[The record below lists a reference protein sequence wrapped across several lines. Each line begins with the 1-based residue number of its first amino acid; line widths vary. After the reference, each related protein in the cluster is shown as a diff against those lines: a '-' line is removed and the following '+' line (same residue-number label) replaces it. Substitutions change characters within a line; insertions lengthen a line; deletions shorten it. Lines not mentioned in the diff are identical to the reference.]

1 MCYPKGEVRAVNVQE
16 LDRFLFQYTE
26 SELRHLR
33 EGPDVLSQRYRF
45 IPKVTF
51 DGREMYRFHFKT
63 LLQDRYVCVNKESR
77 FAAIPEHIH
86 TVIEFLYVYAG
97 ACTQVIGG
105 RRVPMQQGDI
115 CLLDTN
121 VPHSIEYLGKEDI
134 IITIEMQKE
143 YLTQGFLQRLGNNGI
158 ILNFLTSALSMNAAH
173 DQYLL
178 FRRREANPIHAIV
191 QNILCE
197 YYDPQ
202 VCSDK
207 MIDAHM
213 ILLFCEILRQYR
225 DQAFA
230 SDPNRKWRIV
240 DILEYIERNYLTATL
255 RSTAGHFGFHPN
267 YLSAY
272 IKKQTGRSF
281 KELVILQRMYQAC
294 FYLTNTDLPVNEI
307 ANKVGYDNLGFFYKK
322 FEEIYK
328 MTPASYREFRAGA

>member
-1 MCYPKGEVRAVNVQE
+1 MNKQE
-16 LDRFLFQYTE
+16 LDAFLFEYTP
-26 SELRHLR
+26 SELRHLHD
-33 EGPDVLSQRYRF
+33 EPGTLSKRYLS

-51 DGREMYRFHFKT
+51 DGRQMYQFHFT
-63 LLQDRYVCVNKESR
+63 SLLQNRNVCVNKESR

-97 ACTQVIGG
+97 TCTQVISG
-105 RRVPMQQGDI
+105 RRVAMKQGDI

-121 VPHSIEYLGKEDI
+121 VPHSLEYINKDDI

-158 ILNFLTSALSMNAAH
+158 ILPFLTNALSTSAAH

-178 FRRREANPIHAIV
+178 FKKQEDNPIHSIV
-191 QNILCE
+191 QSILCE

-202 VCSDK
+202 MCSDQ

-213 ILLFCEILRQYR
+213 ILLFCEVLRQYKN
-225 DQAFA
+225 QAFS

-240 DILEYIERNYLTATL
+240 DILQYIEDNYLTATL
-255 RSTAGHFGFHPN
+255 QSTAAHFGFHPN

-281 KELVILQRMYQAC
+281 KELMILQRMGQAC
-294 FYLTNTDLPVNEI
+294 FYLINTDLPVNEI
-307 ANKVGYDNLGFFYKK
+307 ANNVGYDNLGFFYKK
-322 FEEIYK
+322 FESIYK
-328 MTPASYREFRAGA
+328 TTPATYRDFRGKA

>member
-1 MCYPKGEVRAVNVQE
+1 MKIQQ
-16 LDRFLFQYTE
+16 LDEFLFRYTA
-26 SELRHLR
+26 SELRHLHDAP
-33 EGPDVLSQRYRF
+33 GTLSQRYQA
-45 IPKVTF
+45 IPKVQF
-51 DGREMYRFHFKT
+51 DGREMYQFHFKS
-63 LLQDRYVCVNKESR
+63 LLQNRYVCVNKESR
-77 FAAIPEHIH
+77 FTFIPEHIH

-97 ACTQVIGG
+97 SCTQVING
-105 RRVPMQQGDI
+105 RRVAMKQGDI

-121 VPHSIEYLGKEDI
+121 VPHSIEYLTKDDL

-158 ILNFLTSALSMNAAH
+158 ILSFLTNALSQNAAH

-178 FRRREANPIHAIV
+178 FKKQEENPIHTIV

-197 YYDPQ
+197 SYDPQ
-202 VCSDK
+202 MCSDK

-213 ILLFCEILRQYR
+213 VLLFCEVLRQYKN
-225 DQAFA
+225 QTFS

-240 DILEYIERNYLTATL
+240 DILEYIEANYLTATL
-255 RSTAGHFGFHPN
+255 QSTAAHFGFHPN

-294 FYLTNTDLPVNEI
+294 FYLTNTALPVSEI
-307 ANKVGYDNLGFFYKK
+307 AGKVGYDNLGFFYKK

-328 MTPASYREFRAGA
+328 MTPAAYREFRAKA

>member
-1 MCYPKGEVRAVNVQE
+1 MEVNAVKIQE
-16 LDRFLFQYTE
+16 LDNFLFKYTE
-26 SELRHLR
+26 SELRHLHD
-33 EGPDVLSQRYRF
+33 ETHALSKRYLA
-45 IPKVTF
+45 IPKVQF
-51 DGREMYRFHFKT
+51 DGREMYLFRFKT
-63 LLQDRYVCVNKESR
+63 LLQNRYVCVNKESR

-97 ACTQVIGG
+97 TCTQVISG
-105 RRVPMQQGDI
+105 RRVAMKQGDI

-134 IITIEMQKE
+134 VITIEMQKE

-158 ILNFLTSALSMNAAH
+158 ILSFLTNALSQNAAH

-178 FRRREANPIHAIV
+178 FKKQEENPIHTIV

-202 VCSDK
+202 MCSDK

-213 ILLFCEILRQYR
+213 ILLFCEILRQYKS
-225 DQAFA
+225 QTFS

-240 DILEYIERNYLTATL
+240 DILEYIEANYLTATL
-255 RSTAGHFGFHPN
+255 QSTAAHFGFHPN

-272 IKKQTGRSF
+272 IKRNTGRSF
-281 KELVILQRMYQAC
+281 KELMILQRMYQAC
-294 FYLTNTDLPVNEI
+294 FYLTNTDLPVSEI
-307 ANKVGYDNLGFFYKK
+307 AGKVGYDNLGFFYKK

-328 MTPASYREFRAGA
+328 MTPAAYREFRAKA